1 MLIFAHRGASG
12 YAPENT
18 LAAMEKALELGVEA
32 IELDIHAVEG
42 ELMVFHDRRLEGKSD
57 GKGFIRHKTLA
68 ELSKVRVRGEAVPSL
83 WQVLELIR
91 GRCLVNIEL
100 KGQGTV
106 APLVPLYHRAIA
118 ELGFTPEQLL
128 LSSFNHPYLAQLRQ
142 QLPKA
147 RLAPLL
153 GSLPLD
159 LAAVAGSLG
168 AYSIHLDVDFIS
180 RAMVDDAH
188 RRGVK
193 VYVYTVDDAE
203 EIQALRQLGV
213 DGIFANYPDRAQAA
227 LAVAS
232 VRDYSHWFD

>member
-18 LAAMEKALELGVEA
+18 LAAMEKALDLGAEA
-32 IELDIHAVEG
+32 VELDIHAVEG
-42 ELMVFHDRRLEGKSD
+42 ELMVFHDRRLDSKSD
-57 GKGFIRHKTLA
+57 GKGFIRHKTLD
-68 ELSKVRVRGEAVPSL
+68 ELSKIRVQGEAIPSL

-91 GRCLVNIEL
+91 GRCMVNIEL

-106 APLVPLYHRAIA
+106 APLLPLYHRAIK
-118 ELGFTPEQLL
+118 ELGFKAEQLL
-128 LSSFNHPYLAQLRQ
+128 LWSFNHPYLAQLQQ
-142 QLPKA
+142 QLPEA

-159 LAAVAGSLG
+159 LAAVASALD

-193 VYVYTVDDAE
+193 VYVYTVDDAD
-203 EIQALRQLGV
+203 EIRALKQLGV

-227 LAVAS
+227 LAIAS
-232 VRDYSHWFD
+232 EQDYGDWFD